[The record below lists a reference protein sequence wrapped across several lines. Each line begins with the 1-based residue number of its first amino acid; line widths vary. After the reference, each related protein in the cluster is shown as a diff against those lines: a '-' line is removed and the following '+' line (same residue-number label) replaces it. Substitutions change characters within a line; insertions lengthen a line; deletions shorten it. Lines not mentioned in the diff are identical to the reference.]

1 MNDRIDDMEEF
12 LEDEIHGDL
21 YNKIMATKTLAKF
34 FAGNKH
40 LKLDTIVENFKTQEK
55 TKINEYYA
63 VKIQL
68 LDVLHNLMK
77 ESNKEAI
84 LSSFD
89 VFDDDFRECEVGHEV
104 VILKDRNI
112 GIIETL
118 HRELDEN
125 LIVSGQ
131 FDKVEEQDVHIDTS
145 ILTKNIDLCN
155 RKNNEIYGAKQS
167 KFNKLEAIIN
177 RLAEA
182 GKNAVEFFTYKDK
195 LLEIGCPPKG
205 VKDYENELTK
215 AYIPLKKTVQK
226 EFKIDLDE
234 ICNATVNED
243 LFQPINLDLDENSE
257 DMSNIHDLFSNEVDV
272 NPTPAGDIINS
283 EKKSETLPHKLESLT
298 NKVTSLIDNEKKKNP
313 FDDK

>member
-12 LEDEIHGDL
+12 LEDEAHGDI
-21 YNKIMATKTLAKF
+21 YNKIMAAKTLTKF
-34 FAGNKH
+34 FEGNKH
-40 LKLDTIVENFKTQEK
+40 LKLDTIVENFKAQEK
-55 TKINEYYA
+55 AKINEYYA

-68 LDVLHNLMK
+68 LDVLHSLMK

-125 LIVSGQ
+125 LIVTGE

-182 GKNAVEFFTYKDK
+182 GKNAVEFFTYKEK

-257 DMSNIHDLFSNEVDV
+257 DMSNIHNLFSNEVDV
-272 NPTPAGDIINS
+272 NPTPAGDIVNS